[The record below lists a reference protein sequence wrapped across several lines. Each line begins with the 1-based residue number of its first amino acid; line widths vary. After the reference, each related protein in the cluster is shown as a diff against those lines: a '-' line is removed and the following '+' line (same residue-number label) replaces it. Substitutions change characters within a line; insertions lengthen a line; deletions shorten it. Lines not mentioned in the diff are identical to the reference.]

1 MKLRLTCVG
10 KLSESFTRDG
20 VAEYAQRVKR
30 YFPLQIDELKEE
42 KGGKKADP
50 RYIRE
55 AEGARLLAK
64 IPPTA
69 TVVVLDEHGRQQ
81 RSTELAGWLEKQ
93 MSAGVGEIVWV
104 IGGAYGLSD
113 AVKARANVLLSLS
126 AMTLPHQLVRLVLL
140 EQLYRGLTIIRNEP
154 YHNP

>member
-10 KLSESFTRDG
+10 KLAESFTRDG

-30 YFPLQIDELKEE
+30 YFPLQIDEHKEE

-55 AEGARLLAK
+55 CEGARLLAK
-64 IPPTA
+64 IPPEA
-69 TVVVLDEHGRQQ
+69 TVVVLDENGRQQ
-81 RSTELAGWLEKQ
+81 RSTELADWMEKQ
-93 MSAGVGEIVWV
+93 MSAGTGEIVWV

-113 AVKARANVLLSLS
+113 AVKARANLLLSLS
-126 AMTLPHQLVRLVLL
+126 AMTLPHQLVRLLLL
-140 EQLYRGLTIIRNEP
+140 EQLYRSLTIIRHEP

>member
-1 MKLRLTCVG
+1 MKLRLACVG

-50 RYIRE
+50 RYIRKR
-55 AEGARLLAK
+55 EGERLLAK
-64 IPPTA
+64 IPAGA
-69 TVVVLDEHGRQQ
+69 TVVILDEHGRQQ

-93 MSAGVGEIVWV
+93 MNSGVGEIVWV

-113 AVKARANVLLSLS
+113 EVKARADLLLSLS
-126 AMTLPHQLVRLVLL
+126 AMTLPHQLARLLLL